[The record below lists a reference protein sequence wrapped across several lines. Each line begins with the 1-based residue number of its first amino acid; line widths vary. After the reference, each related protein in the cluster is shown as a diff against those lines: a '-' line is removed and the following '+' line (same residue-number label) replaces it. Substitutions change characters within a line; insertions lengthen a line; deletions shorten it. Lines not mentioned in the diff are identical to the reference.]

1 MSQKCRSM
9 NASPESNLRKKK
21 LLSWGAGLL
30 IVGFWL
36 VMMGLLIFKNN
47 SNKSAYSPNN
57 ANITDKDSPKLRAGE
72 QEWMEIFLHD
82 KKIGYSRS
90 IVQPL
95 EGGYT
100 VHEALFMRL
109 NLLDRPSLIRS
120 ETRAVVDDGFR
131 LRHFSFTMQSG
142 ATTFTVSGDVDGN
155 WLIIRREGTPDRKIR
170 LRGSPY
176 IDSSLNYLF
185 KREPLVVGKS
195 FSVPF
200 FDPSTLSTRIMS
212 IRVAGQETVK
222 IRNIPYRAYRLE
234 TAVMGQQVFFW
245 LDEQGNVLKES
256 GLMGLTLVR
265 SNPDQAT
272 RDLSPSGGEDFY
284 DLASLKSDK
293 RFSRPRL
300 LRYLKVQLEGIDRT
314 PFDVAGLTGNRQ
326 QYRQGVLEVA
336 TEKVPRKGSY
346 SLPYVSRSSP
356 MKRYLK
362 PEINIE
368 TEDPGIRKQAREIVR
383 REHDPVRA
391 ARRLLAWVYMKL
403 DKRPVMTVPSAREVL
418 KTRTGDCN
426 EHAVLLTAFLRASG
440 IPARLCAGLVYAR
453 GKFYYHAWTEG
464 YVGRWISMD
473 ATLDQMP
480 ADATHITLARGNLEK
495 QAAIIALIGKLKIK
509 VLDYGYD

>member
-1 MSQKCRSM
+1 M
-9 NASPESNLRKKK
+9 
-21 LLSWGAGLL
+21 

-36 VMMGLLIFKNN
+36 AMMGLLVVRNN
-47 SNKSAYSPNN
+47 FDKIAYHDDN
-57 ANITDKDSPKLRAGE
+57 ASITDKGSPSLTARE

-90 IVQPL
+90 IIQPL
-95 EGGYT
+95 EGGYA

-109 NLLDRPSLIRS
+109 NLLDRPSLIQS
-120 ETRAVVDDGFR
+120 ETRAIVDDGFR
-131 LRHFSFTMQSG
+131 LRQFSFTMQSG
-142 ATTFTVSGDVDGN
+142 ATSFTVSGDVDGN
-155 WLIIRREGTPDRKIR
+155 WLVIKRKGAPDRKIR
-170 LRGSPY
+170 LRGPLY

-185 KREPLVVGKS
+185 KKQPLIVGKTLR
-195 FSVPF
+195 VPF
-200 FDPSTLSTRIMS
+200 FDPSTLSTRIMV
-212 IRVAGQETVK
+212 IRVAGRETIK
-222 IRNIPYRAYRLE
+222 ISNIPYRAYRLE
-234 TAVMGQQVFFW
+234 TAIMGQQIFFW
-245 LDEQGNVLKES
+245 LDDRGDVLKES

-265 SNPDQAT
+265 SNPAQAT
-272 RDLSPSGGEDFY
+272 RDISPGGGEDFY
-284 DLASLKSDK
+284 DLASLKSD
-293 RFSRPRL
+293 RRLSRPRQ
-300 LRYLKVQLEGIDRT
+300 LRYLKVELEGIDKT
-314 PFDVAGLTGNRQ
+314 PFDVAELEGNRQ
-326 QYRQGVLEVA
+326 RYRQGILEIA
-336 TEKVPRKGSY
+336 SERVPRKGFY
-346 SLPYVSRSSP
+346 SLPYVSSSVP
-356 MKRYLK
+356 MQKYLE

-368 TEDPGIRKQAREIVR
+368 TEDPAIRKQAREIVR

-418 KTRTGDCN
+418 KTRVGDCN

-453 GKFYYHAWTEG
+453 GKFYYHAWTEA

-480 ADATHITLARGNLEK
+480 VDATHITLARGNLEK

>member
-1 MSQKCRSM
+1 M
-9 NASPESNLRKKK
+9 NAPPETSPRKKK
-21 LLSWGAGLL
+21 LLSRGAGLL

-36 VMMGLLIFKNN
+36 VMMGLLFSKNN
-47 SNKSAYSPNN
+47 SQHIAYSTNN
-57 ANITDKDSPKLRAGE
+57 SNITDKESPPLTKGE

-90 IVQPL
+90 IMQPL
-95 EGGYT
+95 EGGYA

-109 NLLDRPSLIRS
+109 NLLDRPSLIRC
-120 ETRAVVDDGFR
+120 ETRAIVDDGFR

-142 ATTFTVSGDVDGN
+142 ATVFTVSGDVNGN
-155 WLIIRREGTPDRKIR
+155 WLIIRRKGTPDRKIR
-170 LRGSPY
+170 LRESLY

-185 KREPLVVGKS
+185 KKAPLVVGKS
-195 FSVPF
+195 LRVPF
-200 FDPSTLSTRIMS
+200 FDPSTLSRRIML
-212 IRVAGQETVK
+212 IRIAGQETIK
-222 IRNIPYRAYRLE
+222 IRNIPYKAYRLE

-245 LDEQGNVLKES
+245 LDEQGDVLKES

-272 RDLSPSGGEDFY
+272 RDISPGGGEDFY

-293 RFSRPRL
+293 RLSRPRQ
-300 LRYLKVQLEGIDRT
+300 LRYLKVQLEGIART
-314 PFDVAGLTGNRQ
+314 PFDVAVLTGGRQ
-326 QYRQGVLEVA
+326 QYREGVLEIA
-336 TEKVPRKGSY
+336 SERVPRKGSY
-346 SLPYVSRSSP
+346 SLPYASRSSP
-356 MKRYLK
+356 MNMYLE

-368 TEDPGIRKQAREIVR
+368 TEDPAIQRKAREIVR

-391 ARRLLAWVYMKL
+391 ARRLMAWVYMKL
-403 DKRPVMTVPSAREVL
+403 EKRPVMTVPSAREVL
-418 KTRTGDCN
+418 KTRAGDCN
-426 EHAVLLTAFLRASG
+426 EHAVLLTAFLRTSG

-453 GKFYYHAWTEG
+453 GKFYYHAWTEA

-480 ADATHITLARGNLEK
+480 VDATHITLARGDLEK

-509 VLDYGYD
+509 VLDYAYD